1 MEDWTGEDQMNL
13 ATLNSPDLK
22 DSKYNAEESCG
33 GREGEVQP
41 ASVPSP
47 EAVSVPRVL
56 KQSHASFSSCRSVSC
71 PKSTLTRLVFA
82 PSAP

>member
-1 MEDWTGEDQMNL
+1 MEDWTGVDQMNL

-33 GREGEVQP
+33 GGEVQP
-41 ASVPSP
+41 VSVPSL

-56 KQSHASFSSCRSVSC
+56 KQSHTSFSSCRSVCGS
-71 PKSTLTRLVFA
+71 KSTLTRLVFA